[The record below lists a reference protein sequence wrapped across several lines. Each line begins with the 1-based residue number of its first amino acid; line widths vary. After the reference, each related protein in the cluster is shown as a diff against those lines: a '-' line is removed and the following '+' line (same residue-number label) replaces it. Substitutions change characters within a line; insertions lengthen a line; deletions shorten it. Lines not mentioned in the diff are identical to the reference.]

1 MMRVIHSDPPPRLKI
16 IDFKAHFTMLAHME
30 TSSNN
35 LLSFGIASAYDM
47 RRRLLGMTSQEMYNS
62 VNSEA
67 LRTLGEDLDLRGI
80 RTFAIKCEANLFV
93 VDAGYQSPPAAT
105 PVTLHYSPNDIEQ
118 LDRKAR
124 ERGDDLS
131 ATRSFIYLSEIL
143 SSIATYVGNNGAHL
157 LTLSNIASTETMPVI
172 DIEYERVQ
180 SDRMFERLTSSA
192 IYALCVRDHKRRG
205 RRPDLNDNRYTR
217 FSSLQERAS
226 GFATVIA
233 EK

>member
-1 MMRVIHSDPPPRLKI
+1 
-16 IDFKAHFTMLAHME
+16 
-30 TSSNN
+30 
-35 LLSFGIASAYDM
+35 
-47 RRRLLGMTSQEMYNS
+47 MTSQEMCNS

-80 RTFAIKCEANLFV
+80 RTFAIKCEADLFV

-105 PVTLHYSPNDIEQ
+105 PVTLHYSRNDIEQ

-124 ERGDDLS
+124 ERGDHLS

-143 SSIATYVGNNGAHL
+143 SSIGTYVGDKGAHL

-172 DIEYERVQ
+172 DIEYEMVQ

-205 RRPDLNDNRYTR
+205 RRSNLNDNRYTR

-226 GFATVIA
+226 GFSTVIP
-233 EK
+233 EE